1 MCFLDNRLTF
11 TFYNNANDII
21 NNVNQ
26 QQFTDIFAEF
36 FGCECN
42 IDDILPKEINGVAQ
56 VTLADVRMHFI
67 RNNEAV
73 EASEILQ

>member
-1 MCFLDNRLTF
+1 MCIVDNRLTF

-26 QQFTDIFAEF
+26 QQLTGIFSDF
-36 FGCECN
+36 FGSECN
-42 IDDILPKEINGVAQ
+42 IDDILPKEINGVVQ
-56 VTLADVRMHFI
+56 LNLADVRVHFI

>member
-1 MCFLDNRLTF
+1 MCIVDNRLTF
-11 TFYNNANDII
+11 TFYNNANYII
-21 NNVNQ
+21 NNVTQ
-26 QQFTDIFAEF
+26 QLTGIFSEF

-42 IDDILPKEINGVAQ
+42 IDDILPKEINGVVQ
-56 VTLADVRMHFI
+56 LNLADVRVHFI